1 MTEARFIARN
11 EAHWNL
17 LGDYNNRLS
26 RRRSV
31 KGLSSDEVREFAHLF
46 RLTSHHLAYA
56 KTHFPAGE
64 VVPFLNQLVGVS
76 HNFFYVRERSSLSD
90 VWGYFTHTFPKTVR
104 DTWRYWVVATA
115 IFVISAIF
123 MGMFVIGEPERIDML
138 LPGFSRVHAPDITD
152 TEYREWDHAFM
163 TAFFITN
170 NTTVAINS
178 FVWGILGGIGSVFIL
193 AYNGLIV
200 GGLMGFLRQGGANMT
215 VAYALILPHGV
226 LELLAIFL
234 SGGAG
239 LMLGKGLLF
248 PGEFTRTHSII
259 YYAKQAISLIPGM
272 AVMLII
278 AAVIEGYFTPLNIP
292 AIYKL
297 SFATLTGILFVAY
310 ILGTRQ
316 NKNNNQD
323 SSRSNA

>member
-1 MTEARFIARN
+1 MTEARFIAKN
-11 EAHWNL
+11 EIHWNS
-17 LGDYNNRLS
+17 LGDYNKRLAKH
-26 RRRSV
+26 RSV
-31 KGLSSDEVREFAHLF
+31 KGLTSDEVREFAHLF
-46 RLTSHHLAYA
+46 RLASHHLAYA

-76 HNFFYVRERSSLSD
+76 HNFFYVRERSSISD
-90 VWGYFTHTFPKTVR
+90 VWRYFTHTFPQTVR
-104 DTWRYWVVATA
+104 DTWHYWVVATA
-115 IFVISAIF
+115 IFVVAAIF
-123 MGMFVIGEPERIDML
+123 MGVFVIGEPERIDML

-170 NTTVAINS
+170 NTAVAFNA
-178 FVWGILGGIGSVFIL
+178 FVWGILGGIGSIFIL

-226 LELLAIFL
+226 IELLAIFL

-248 PGEFTRTHSII
+248 PGEFARRHSIV
-259 YYAKQAISLIPGM
+259 YYARQAITLIPGIV
-272 AVMLII
+272 VMLII
-278 AAVIEGYFTPLNIP
+278 AAIIEGYFTPLDIS
-292 AIYKL
+292 ARLKL
-297 SFATLTGILFVAY
+297 SFAVLTGILFVAY
-310 ILGTRQ
+310 IAGTRQ
-316 NKNNNQD
+316 KQCVNEKL
-323 SSRSNA
+323 